1 MSGERRERRPG
12 GRPRASVAARTL
24 LVLFLCSGIAALGL
38 LAGGEHRSATAR
50 LGRDPMAGYYGPD
63 MPRYPGAEELPAGPS
78 TRVGG
83 SSVRMSYFSSED
95 EPAKV
100 ARFYSNFWQER
111 RLFLRHD
118 VTHLGGVVSAVD
130 PRGTIY
136 QALITVQGNRTIV
149 FPSVT
154 TSPLRAMEAGKEP
167 PPVPLY
173 PESKAVMALTTAEG
187 VAQARIHLSVNDGD
201 LEANVAHYS
210 RELRA
215 AGYAPQASQQQP
227 AAQSPEQRI
236 LVYHKDGREVTVSL
250 SALGKQRTRVHLTDV
265 GAP

>member
-1 MSGERRERRPG
+1 MSSGERESASRRP
-12 GRPRASVAARTL
+12 PASVAARTL
-24 LVLFLCSGIAALGL
+24 LVLFLCAGIAVLGL

-50 LGRDPMAGYYGPD
+50 VGRDPMAGYYGPD
-63 MPRYPGAEELPAGPS
+63 MPRYPGAEELPAGPA

-83 SSVRMSYFSSED
+83 SAVRMSYFSSED

-100 ARFYSNFWQER
+100 ARFYASFWQER
-111 RLFLRHD
+111 RLFVRHD
-118 VTHLGGVVSAVD
+118 VTHVGGVVSAVD

-154 TSPLRAMEAGKEP
+154 HAPLRAMETGKEP

-173 PESKAVMALTTAEG
+173 PESKAVLSLTTSEG
-187 VAQARIHLSVNDGD
+187 GAKARIHLSVNDGD

-210 RELRA
+210 GALRT
-215 AGYAPQASQQQP
+215 AGYTPQASQQQP
-227 AAQSPEQRI
+227 AAQSADQRI

-250 SALGKQRTRVHLTDV
+250 AALGKQRTRVHLTDV
-265 GAP
+265 EAP